1 VDETPPLPP
10 IESADVVRLELD
22 GREIVLVGTAHVS
35 RESVDLVREVIRSER
50 PDHVCVELDEQR
62 HKALAEKARWE
73 KLDLREIIRRKQLA
87 TLLMNLLLGSYQKK
101 MGDKLGV
108 MPGTELLEATRVCEE
123 EGIPF
128 SLSDRE
134 VRTTLLRAW
143 RSMTLWQRAKMM
155 SGLLAGIF
163 SGEEISEEQ
172 LRELRNKDVL
182 SEVLAELAAVLPSLK
197 SVLIDERDEFLAEK
211 IRQSEGQKV
220 VAVVGAGHVEG
231 MRQVLTE
238 KRAVDMEAIS
248 FIPPAKNTMKWIGW
262 GIPVFIVGSIAYLGW
277 SRGADVAGENLMF
290 WILING
296 IPSAIGAALAWAH
309 PLTIVAAFIAAP
321 LTSLSPLIG
330 AGYVVAFVQA
340 YLQPPRVSDIQNVTT
355 AAGKFSGWWK
365 NRLLRVLLAFVLSTL
380 GSAIGTWLG
389 GAKIVRSLIG

>member
-1 VDETPPLPP
+1 MDETPAPAP
-10 IESADVVRLELD
+10 IESTDIVRLQLD

-35 RESVDLVREVIRSER
+35 RESVDLVREVICGER

-62 HKALAEKARWE
+62 YKALAEKSRWE

-108 MPGTELLEATRVCEE
+108 MPGTELLEATRVCEA

-155 SGLLAGIF
+155 SALLAGIF

-172 LRELRNKDVL
+172 LRELRQKDVL
-182 SEVLAELAAVLPSLK
+182 SEVLSELATVLPSLK
-197 SVLIDERDEFLAEK
+197 TVLIDERDEFLAEK
-211 IRQSEGQKV
+211 IRRSEGRKV

-231 MRQVLTE
+231 MRRVLQE
-238 KRAVDMEAIS
+238 KRAVDMQAIS
-248 FIPPAKNTMKWIGW
+248 HIPPAGNAAIWIGW
-262 GIPVFIVGSIAYLGW
+262 SIPIFVLGSIAYLGW
-277 SRGADVAGENLMF
+277 SRGTDVAGENLLY

-296 IPSAIGAALAWAH
+296 IPCAIGTALAWAH
-309 PLTIVAAFIAAP
+309 PLAVVAAFVAAP
-321 LTSLSPLIG
+321 ITSLSPLIG

-340 YLQPPRVSDIQNVTT
+340 YLQPPRVHDFQNVMTS
-355 AAGKFSGWWK
+355 AGKFGAWWK
-365 NRLLRVLLAFVLSTL
+365 NRLLRVLLAFILSTL
-380 GSAIGTWLG
+380 GSLIGTWLG
-389 GAKIVRSLIG
+389 GAKIVRSLMG